1 MSKLENLNRAMGYIE
16 DHLDGTLDIDEL
28 ARVAVCSKYQL
39 QRMFPYL
46 AGVTLSEYIRS
57 RAMTWAAQDLIA
69 TDEKVI
75 DVAFRYGYES
85 PTAFA
90 RAFKRVHGIAPNDVR
105 CPGAKIT
112 LHPRLAFILSV
123 KGEETMDYRI
133 IEQPAFRVVG
143 IPSDNG
149 KWDVGNAGAKATEF
163 WEELGAEVHKVI
175 DLMDGSEPKGLLGVQ
190 FCRDGDF
197 DFYLACVATS
207 QPCPDDMKEC
217 TVEAAT
223 YAVFECV
230 GAMPNA
236 MKELWHRIL
245 TEWLPSSGYEWVSK
259 TDVERYFTPN
269 MTSPDSRS
277 EVWLPVIKKR

>member
-1 MSKLENLNRAMGYIE
+1 MSQLKNLNQAMGYIE
-16 DHLDGTLDIDEL
+16 DHLDGTLDTDEL
-28 ARVAVCSKYQL
+28 ARIAACSKYQL

-46 AGVTLSEYIRS
+46 AGITLSEYIRS
-57 RAMTWAAQDLIA
+57 RTMTRAAQDLIA

-75 DVAFRYGYES
+75 DIALRYGYES

-90 RAFKRVHGIAPNDVR
+90 RAFKRIHGIAPNDARRLGSKV
-105 CPGAKIT
+105 A
-112 LHPRLAFILSV
+112 LHPRLVFTLSV
-123 KGEETMDYRI
+123 KGEKPMDYQI

-149 KWDVGNAGAKATEF
+149 KWDVEDAGEKATEF
-163 WEELGAEVHKVI
+163 WGKLGAGVHSVV

-197 DFYLACVATS
+197 DCYMACVATN
-207 QPCPDDMKEC
+207 QPCPDGMEER

-223 YAVFECV
+223 YAVFECK

-236 MKELWHRIL
+236 MTELWHRIL
-245 TEWLPSSGYEWVSK
+245 TEWLPSSEYEWESK

-269 MTSPDSRS
+269 MTSSDSRS
-277 EVWLPVIKKR
+277 EVWLPVVKR